1 VSEPELEREAPVDAD
16 AEDEGADGDTET
28 VFGAALERGEDRPLL
43 TGDGTFTNDVTV
55 PGAVHLVIKR
65 SDRVHARL
73 VDVDTSEA
81 ESMPGVVA
89 VYTGRDVEDSGVPNT
104 IPTAWEVPGL
114 VQPQYRMLAVD
125 KVRHEGDGVAAVLAD
140 TPQQARDALEGVRV
154 EYEEL
159 DAYADPVAAVD
170 DDVDPVH
177 EEARDNV
184 AFDFE
189 LGDAETTDEA
199 FADADRVASVDL
211 RQPRLIPNAMEPR
224 AAVADWNEATG
235 QLRLWM
241 TSQNPHLHRMLLSAG
256 TLGIPENK
264 IQVIAP
270 EVGGGFGSKIYHYP
284 DEAVTAWCAMQ
295 LGRPVKWR
303 ASRAEGYLTD
313 CHGRDHTTSAE
324 IALDDDG
331 TIRGVRVET
340 HAGLGAQLSQFGVAT
355 PTYLYATILS
365 GQYAIPTLHC
375 RVVGAFTTTTPVDA
389 YRGAGRAE
397 GIYVIERLVDVAA
410 RELEMDPAEL
420 RRRNLVP
427 PEAFPYE
434 SAAALVY
441 DSGEYER
448 AMDLALEHVDYD
460 DLRERQEKLREEE
473 RYLGIGVANFVESAG
488 LSPSAAAGELGA
500 QAGGWESAIVRFDA
514 TGTVRVFVGTADQ
527 GQGHRTTFAQIAA
540 AELGVSVDDVEIV
553 EGDTDQIPQGMGT
566 YGSRSASV
574 GGGAVARGAREVRE
588 KARRLAAHQL
598 GTEASELAFDD
609 GSFSV
614 PDEPDRSLHIQE
626 LAHEA
631 YLGHDLPDGMD
642 PGLESTN
649 FYDPENFTF
658 PFGTH
663 VAVVEVDPETGEV
676 EIERYVAVDDCGE
689 IINPLVVEGQVHG
702 GIAQGIGA
710 ALYEAA
716 AYDDEGRLRTRRMDE
731 YAVPHSTSLPD
742 FETDHTVTPSPHNPI
757 GVKGVGESATIAA
770 TPTLVAAVT
779 DALEP
784 FDIGHLDMPVTSET
798 VWRAMG
804 GAE

>member
-1 VSEPELEREAPVDAD
+1 MSEPSADTDGDGEGPFGASLER
-16 AEDEGADGDTET
+16 AEDRA
-28 VFGAALERGEDRPLL
+28 LL
-43 TGDGTFTNDVTV
+43 TGQGTYTDDVSL
-55 PGAVHLVIKR
+55 PGTTHLAIKR
-65 SDRVHARL
+65 SDHVHARL
-73 VDVDTSEA
+73 VNVNTTAA

-89 VYTGRDVEDSGVPNT
+89 AYTGQDVEDSGVPNT
-104 IPTAWEVPGL
+104 IPTAWDLPGL

-125 KVRHEGDGVAAVLAD
+125 KVRHEGDAVAAVIAE
-140 TPQQARDALEGVRV
+140 TPQQARDALAGVDV
-154 EYEEL
+154 EYEVL
-159 DAYADPVAAVD
+159 DAYTDPVTAVE
-170 DDVDPVH
+170 DDVEPVH
-177 EEARDNV
+177 EEATDNV

-189 LGDAETTDEA
+189 LGDPDAVDDA
-199 FADADRVASVDL
+199 FADAENIASVEL

-224 AAVADWNEATG
+224 AAVAEWNNATEK
-235 QLRLWM
+235 LRLWM

-284 DEAVTAWCAMQ
+284 DEAVTAWCSMQ

-303 ASRAEGYLTD
+303 ASRSEGYLTD
-313 CHGRDHTTSAE
+313 CHGRDHTTTAQ

-340 HAGLGAQLSQFGVAT
+340 HAGLGAQLSQFATAT
-355 PTYLYATILS
+355 PSYLYATVLS
-365 GQYAIPTLHC
+365 GQYRIPAIHC

-420 RRRNLVP
+420 RRRNLIP
-427 PEAFPYE
+427 PDEFPYE

-448 AMDLALEHVDYD
+448 AMDVALEHIEYD
-460 DLRERQEKLREEE
+460 ELRERQAKLRKEG

-488 LSPSAAAGELGA
+488 LSPSGLAGSLGA
-500 QAGGWESAIVRFDA
+500 QAGGWESAIVRFDS
-514 TGTVRVFVGTADQ
+514 TGSIRVFVGTADQ

-540 AELGVSVDDVEIV
+540 AELGVSVDDIEVV

-574 GGGAVARGAREVRE
+574 GGGAIARGAREVRE

-598 GTEASELAFDD
+598 EAGVDDMEFDD
-609 GSFSV
+609 GEFHVAGV
-614 PDEPDRSLHIQE
+614 PERSLHIQK

-631 YLGHDLPDGMD
+631 YLGHDLPEGMD

-649 FYDPENFTF
+649 FYDPENFTY

-663 VAVVEVDPETGEV
+663 AAVVEVEPETGEI
-676 EIERYVAVDDCGE
+676 EILRYVAVDDCGE
-689 IINPLVVEGQVHG
+689 IINPMIVEGQVHG

-716 AYDDEGRLRTRRMDE
+716 AYDDEGRLQTRRMDE
-731 YAVPHSTSLPD
+731 YAVPHSTYLPD
-742 FETDHTVTPSPHNPI
+742 FETDYTVTPSPHNPI

-784 FDIGHLDMPVTSET
+784 FDVDHLDMPVTPET
-798 VWRAMG
+798 VWRATG
-804 GAE
+804 GGE